1 MPESRSLD
9 TARVAKFRKEL
20 SAPAVDLDALRE
32 LSWSGIPPNLRP
44 TVWRLLLG
52 YAPPNADRRE
62 TVLARKRQEY
72 REWVPQYYDI
82 PNEDRSDDEIHTLRQ
97 ISVDCPRTVPDVP
110 FFQQTLMQTA
120 IERVL
125 YIWAIRH
132 PASGYVQGI
141 NDLLTPFLTVFLSEI
156 FEGDID
162 TWVVSKLSEDTLLQV
177 EADSYWC
184 LSKLLDGIQD
194 HYTFAQPGIQRLVFR
209 LKELVRRIDEPVSR
223 HMEEHH
229 LEFLQ
234 FAFRWFNCLL
244 IREFPAHLVRTT
256 STDGLPGN
264 AILGMDVICQAKSG
278 MGKTAVFVLATLQ
291 QIEPVAGEVS
301 ALVLCH
307 TRELA
312 YQICNEVQRFT
323 TYLPDVKVAVFYGGV
338 AIKTHKDMLKNEC
351 PHIVVGTPGR
361 ILDLARQ
368 KDLNLK
374 HVRHFILDEC
384 DKMLESL
391 DMRRDV
397 QEIFKLTPHDKQ
409 VMMFSATLSK
419 EIRPVCKKF
428 MTDPMEIYVD
438 DETKLTLHGLVQHYI
453 QLKENEK
460 NRKLNDLLDALD
472 FNQVVIF
479 VKSVNRAAQLNKL
492 LVECNFPAI
501 SIHSQMTQ
509 EERLTR
515 YKAFKEGHKRILVA
529 TDLVGRGI
537 DIERV
542 NIVINY
548 DMPENADTYLH
559 RVGRAGRFGTKGLAI
574 TFVSSEEDSKKLDQV
589 QSRFEVDIKALP
601 EQIDTSTYMPS

>member
-1 MPESRSLD
+1 MLLAAATADGTVDLYESQGGPIAATPPNLSLLTRIPFPPSDPAEPDAKPPMCLALDWWTAGESEGGSGSQEEQAVETEERGSGETDREGGEERRKEWRVRRDRIAVSRSDGSLAVARQGEGGAWVAEHAWSAHEFEAWTCCFNIWNPELFLQVNCCFRDTTIRCDNTMWGRFGGGKSVPGRIKLTRGEPQQAISPTSAVRAREGPEIDAAEVLRPSNEERQLASKSRIQEASPPVAETAPTVVEPMPESRSLD

-32 LSWSGIPPNLRP
+32 LSWSGVPPNLRP

-156 FEGDID
+156 FEGDMD

-223 HMEEHH
+223 HMEENH

-244 IREFPAHLVRTT
+244 IREIP
-256 STDGLPGN
+256 
-264 AILGMDVICQAKSG
+264 
-278 MGKTAVFVLATLQ
+278 
-291 QIEPVAGEVS
+291 
-301 ALVLCH
+301 
-307 TRELA
+307 
-312 YQICNEVQRFT
+312 
-323 TYLPDVKVAVFYGGV
+323 
-338 AIKTHKDMLKNEC
+338 
-351 PHIVVGTPGR
+351 
-361 ILDLARQ
+361 
-368 KDLNLK
+368 
-374 HVRHFILDEC
+374 
-384 DKMLESL
+384 
-391 DMRRDV
+391 
-397 QEIFKLTPHDKQ
+397 
-409 VMMFSATLSK
+409 FS
-419 EIRPVCKKF
+419 I
-428 MTDPMEIYVD
+428 
-438 DETKLTLHGLVQHYI
+438 
-453 QLKENEK
+453 
-460 NRKLNDLLDALD
+460 
-472 FNQVVIF
+472 
-479 VKSVNRAAQLNKL
+479 
-492 LVECNFPAI
+492 
-501 SIHSQMTQ
+501 
-509 EERLTR
+509 
-515 YKAFKEGHKRILVA
+515 
-529 TDLVGRGI
+529 VGRLW
-537 DIERV
+537 
-542 NIVINY
+542 
-548 DMPENADTYLH
+548 DTYLSEGDGFAEFLVYLCASFLLTWSEQLQQMDFQEMVLFLQH
-559 RVGRAGRFGTKGLAI
+559 VPTKRWTEKELDMVLSRAFMWRVMFNRSPRHLN
-574 TFVSSEEDSKKLDQV
+574 SS
-589 QSRFEVDIKALP
+589 
-601 EQIDTSTYMPS
+601 